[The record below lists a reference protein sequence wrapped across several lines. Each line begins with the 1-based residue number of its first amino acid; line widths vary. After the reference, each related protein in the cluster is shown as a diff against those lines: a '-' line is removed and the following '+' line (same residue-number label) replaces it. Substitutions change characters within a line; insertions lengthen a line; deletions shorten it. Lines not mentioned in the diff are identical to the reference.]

1 MKHYAAG
8 KLPNRVDGAHASAAL
23 LLAYSM
29 RNARVEALL
38 MQVIPT
44 VGVNSDEDGK
54 AAASQLRHF
63 RNLIDNTA
71 SKKRFLS
78 GFQKQVRAQLIL
90 LYR

>member
-1 MKHYAAG
+1 MQDVHRPSATLTADSCDIH
-8 KLPNRVDGAHASAAL
+8 VSAA
-23 LLAYSM
+23 APWHADCKS
-29 RNARVEALL
+29 AQACAV
-38 MQVIPT
+38 QVIPT

-78 GFQKQVRAQLIL
+78 GFQKQVGP
-90 LYR
+90 